1 MCAKCPEDQW
11 PNWEGRHCIPKT
23 LDCLSYRERLGTA
36 LAVCTPLL
44 FPCPGHFRTL
54 HLAPPH
60 PPHPSQQPPAQLSPT
75 VLLGPLFPLP
85 LCVHWSSRDSHLC
98 CMPGSSWGHLS
109 QSVLA
114 KTIVVVA
121 AFHTTWPH
129 TWIRKWMG
137 PVLPSTIPVVLVQAT
152 LCTLW
157 VTRWPPRP
165 VNSTE
170 PGSPGTVK
178 CDEGSLELF
187 YAMLGYLG
195 LIGLV
200 SLLVT
205 FPACRLPDTVNEA
218 KHIGLSMLVCSCVWV
233 SFIPAHVSAQGKG
246 TVAGVVFAIL
256 ASGASLLSCL
266 FFPKCYISLL
276 HPEKNAKEQMLVSHH
291 LK

>member
-1 MCAKCPEDQW
+1 
-11 PNWEGRHCIPKT
+11 
-23 LDCLSYRERLGTA
+23 
-36 LAVCTPLL
+36 
-44 FPCPGHFRTL
+44 
-54 HLAPPH
+54 
-60 PPHPSQQPPAQLSPT
+60 
-75 VLLGPLFPLP
+75 
-85 LCVHWSSRDSHLC
+85 
-98 CMPGSSWGHLS
+98 MPGSSWGHLS

-137 PVLPSTIPVVLVQAT
+137 PVLPSTIPVVSVQAT

-200 SLLVT
+200 SLLVA

-246 TVAGVVFAIL
+246 TIAGVVFAIL